1 MDQIQRR
8 AFMKGAGIGALAF
21 TVGSAKVMLTP
32 TEAKAQNV
40 PFRILKEPEVNVIEA
55 LGEVLVP
62 GAQKAGI
69 AHFIDQQISGPAEEA
84 LLQARIMNMRPPF
97 MNFYRAAVAAV
108 DRASEKQYGYGFATL
123 PSSDQLTF
131 VDQMRQNK
139 IDGWSGPAGGFI
151 YTVLRNDAVDVVY
164 GTMEGYAALN
174 IPYQAHIAPTKRW

>member
-69 AHFIDQQISGPAEEA
+69 AHFRPGR
-84 LLQARIMNMRPPF
+84 ARIRSSCSIRLPIIQRDLPTRM
-97 MNFYRAAVAAV
+97 
-108 DRASEKQYGYGFATL
+108 ASSANT
-123 PSSDQLTF
+123 
-131 VDQMRQNK
+131 
-139 IDGWSGPAGGFI
+139 
-151 YTVLRNDAVDVVY
+151 
-164 GTMEGYAALN
+164 
-174 IPYQAHIAPTKRW
+174 